1 MTIKELRERTGLS
14 QYKFAEKFKMGTAN
28 ISHWEQ
34 KIRKPPEYVTYMME
48 RILDLEKENEELRNG
63 TNKA

>member
-1 MTIKELRERTGLS
+1 MTIKELREKTGLS

-34 KIRKPPEYVTYMME
+34 EVRKPPEYVTYMME

-63 TNKA
+63 TNKE

>member
-14 QYKFAEKFKMGTAN
+14 QSKFANKFRMTPVN

-34 KIRKPPEYVTYMME
+34 EVRKPPEYVTYMME

-63 TNKA
+63 TNKE

>member
-34 KIRKPPEYVTYMME
+34 EIRKPPEYVTYMME
-48 RILDLEKENEELRNG
+48 RILDLEKENEDLRNG
-63 TNKA
+63 TNKE